1 MSRPPNIAESI
12 VGFLYDHHWAS
23 LGVVLLVTAVLGAFA
38 SRVGVDN
45 AVEIWFLDDDPT
57 LVAYHDFQ
65 ETYGNDE
72 VVVLA
77 VHDPEG
83 IVTAEGI
90 GLLNEL
96 GRRAEAIEGIAEAT
110 HIGTELTIDAGELF
124 IDIHRLVP
132 EDLTEVQDWEAQR
145 EKVLADPLVNGTL
158 VSSDG
163 KTALVLARMEAMEGI
178 DAKRDGILLELD
190 EATAELPHQTAGIG
204 VVYAAL
210 NQLATVDSAVFI
222 GASYGLIMLL
232 LLLIFGRIT
241 PMAVTMTVVGV
252 GATWLMGAF
261 GAAGRDI
268 NMVTMVLPTLV
279 VIIGI
284 SDCIHILNHVKHATG
299 ETRRERVVSSVG
311 FMFWPCLFNT
321 LTTAMGFLAL
331 AAAPMAVIRDLG
343 LFAAVGL
350 VCAFVLAIVGCTF
363 ALHWERAEP
372 KAVNTGVLQRGVDAL
387 AEVGIGHPRSVLVG
401 AAILGLVSAVGVSKL
416 EVDTYSI
423 DFLFQDHPVRADSDA
438 IESSF
443 GPYMPLEVVVKS
455 EQGVLRPEVFQ
466 AVDDWQSDAVQNVD
480 AIGWARSVVDISKR
494 VNQSF
499 SDGRPED
506 FRVPKSEGAIV
517 QGLEFYKTEGDLTT
531 LLADGDR
538 SMRVTFG
545 MDMMSARGME
555 GALNALLDQAD
566 MPDGV
571 ELVPSGYL
579 PLYVKMMDYI
589 VASQLSSFGLAF
601 VIVFALLG
609 LLFRSARVAA
619 LSVPANLVPVLLVLG
634 VMGTLGVRLDV
645 ATVTIAA
652 IVLGLVV
659 DDTVQ
664 FLYRFRAELRLS
676 GDHEAA
682 VRATVGS
689 VGRSLVQTSLVLAL
703 GFSVLGLAN
712 VKSVVWFGLLISL
725 ALVFAVLC
733 DLLLLPALIVLT
745 RPKLG

>member
-1 MSRPPNIAESI
+1 MNIGERI
-12 VGFLYDHHWAS
+12 VALLYDHRWVS
-23 LGVVLLVTAVLGAFA
+23 LALVVLITGVLGALA
-38 SRVGVDN
+38 TRVGVDN
-45 AVEIWFLDDDPT
+45 AVEIWFLDDDPA

-77 VHDPEG
+77 VHDEDG
-83 IVTAEGI
+83 IIDAEGI
-90 GLLNEL
+90 ALLREL
-96 GRRAEAIEGIAEAT
+96 GSRAEAVDGIAEAT
-110 HIGTELTIDAGELF
+110 SIGTELTIDAGSLF
-124 IDIHRLVP
+124 IDIDRLVP
-132 EDLTEVQDWEAQR
+132 EDLAEVEDWEAQR
-145 EKVLADPLVNGTL
+145 ARVLADPLVNGTL
-158 VSSDG
+158 VSPDG
-163 KTALVLARMEAMEGI
+163 KTALVMARMEAMEGI
-178 DAKRDGILLELD
+178 DAKRDGILLELESSVD
-190 EATAELPHQTAGIG
+190 DLPHRTAGIG

-222 GASYGLIMLL
+222 GASYGLIIVL

-241 PMAVTMTVVGV
+241 PMALTMAVVGA

-284 SDCIHILNHVKHATG
+284 SDCIHILNHAAHMEG
-299 ETRRERVVSSVG
+299 ETRRDRVIKAVG

-331 AAAPMAVIRDLG
+331 VTAPMAVIRDLG

-372 KAVNTGVLQRGVDAL
+372 RAIDTGVLQRGVNAL
-387 AEVGIGHPRSVLVG
+387 AEIGIGNPRTVLVG
-401 AAILGLVSAVGVSKL
+401 AALLGLFSAVGVSKL

-423 DFLFQDHPVRADSDA
+423 DFLFDDHPVRADSDA
-438 IESSF
+438 IEEQF
-443 GPYMPLEVVVKS
+443 GPYMPLEMVVQS
-455 EQGVLRPEVFQ
+455 EDGVLRPEVFA
-466 AVDDWQSDAVQNVD
+466 AVDAWQTRGVEEIDR
-480 AIGWARSVVDISKR
+480 IGWARSVVDISKR
-494 VNQSF
+494 VNQAF

-506 FRVPKSEGAIV
+506 FVVPKSEKAIV
-517 QGLEFYKTEGDLTT
+517 QGLEFYKTEGDLTR
-531 LLADGDR
+531 LLADGDT

-545 MDMMSARGME
+545 MEMMSARGME
-555 GALNALLDQAD
+555 RTLEQLVDVAE

-571 ELVPSGYL
+571 TLVPSGYL
-579 PLYVKMMDYI
+579 PLYVRMMDYI

-601 VIVFALLG
+601 VIVFVLLG

-664 FLYRFRAELRLS
+664 FLYRFRSELRRL
-676 GDHEAA
+676 GDHEQA

-689 VGRSLVQTSLVLAL
+689 VGRSLVQTSFVLAL

-733 DLLLLPALIVLT
+733 DLLFLPALIVLT
-745 RPKLG
+745 KPKL